1 MIQLKTCWQTIPF
14 VSPERWERT
23 QSAFGALH
31 SLLFLRSM
39 HMYMLICM
47 LCTQNWC
54 SVVPAAAE
62 SQPRRALPISMWRFM
77 ACACWYVHYQYNQ
90 YTELAMQVHEAFFI
104 CRLHE
109 DRTITATKGAMFSLV
124 GWQKLANFLS
134 QEFWQKPLLDCV
146 EGLRCFHAF
155 NPAVCPACL
164 LLMQGKPLLHAEGM
178 NMTEDIKLQVPLNS
192 ATTILPE
199 ISFQGCSSVVV
210 HVSFH
215 FKLGFTQ
222 SSCNLERSTLV
233 LLHRQHFSRLLWCT

>member
-1 MIQLKTCWQTIPF
+1 
-14 VSPERWERT
+14 
-23 QSAFGALH
+23 
-31 SLLFLRSM
+31 
-39 HMYMLICM
+39 
-47 LCTQNWC
+47 
-54 SVVPAAAE
+54 
-62 SQPRRALPISMWRFM
+62 
-77 ACACWYVHYQYNQ
+77 
-90 YTELAMQVHEAFFI
+90 MQAHEAFFM
-104 CRLHE
+104 CTLHE

-210 HVSFH
+210 HVSSH

-222 SSCNLERSTLV
+222 SSCNLKHST
-233 LLHRQHFSRLLWCT
+233 LLHRRHLS